1 MNTLYITG
9 AGVSGESGIPTF
21 RGEDGFWTIGSKNFT
36 PQEMATRRM
45 YQSNPTEF
53 LSWYYHRF
61 AAYRNHGPNDVHFWL
76 ADKNLITQNIDGLD
90 GKAGNTNYITI
101 HGRLDQMTLYHNQE
115 HDQEHELEN
124 DIKHEKSPNNTPKV
138 QPITTPWDTVDKNNT
153 TSSLLQLFNIDP
165 ETQSPALYQSYKPYV
180 LLFDEYYTEL
190 YRISE
195 ARQRMLDA
203 DRIIFMGT
211 SFSVNITQMALDI
224 AISQNKPIEVV
235 DPNPVNIP
243 HLYVKYHKMKASTY
257 IQYH

>member
-9 AGVSGESGIPTF
+9 AGVSAESGIPTF
-21 RGEDGFWTIGSKNFT
+21 RGEDGFWTIGSKNYT

-45 YQSNPTEF
+45 YQNNPTEF

-61 AAYRNHGPNDVHFWL
+61 ATYRNHGPNDVHFWL

-90 GKAGNTNYITI
+90 GKAGNTDYIAI
-101 HGRLDQMTLYHNQE
+101 HGRLDQMTLFHDQENNQE
-115 HDQEHELEN
+115 HEHESSSN
-124 DIKHEKSPNNTPKV
+124 SKPKV
-138 QPITTPWDTVDKNNT
+138 QSITTPWNTVDESNT
-153 TSSLLQLFNIDP
+153 TPSLLQLFNIDP
-165 ETQSPALYQSYKPYV
+165 ETQNPILYQSYKPYV

-211 SFSVNITQMALDI
+211 SFSVNITQMALEI
-224 AISQNKPIEVV
+224 AISHDKPIEVV
-235 DPNPVNIP
+235 DPPPI
-243 HLYVKYHKMKASTY
+243 YT
-257 IQYH
+257 